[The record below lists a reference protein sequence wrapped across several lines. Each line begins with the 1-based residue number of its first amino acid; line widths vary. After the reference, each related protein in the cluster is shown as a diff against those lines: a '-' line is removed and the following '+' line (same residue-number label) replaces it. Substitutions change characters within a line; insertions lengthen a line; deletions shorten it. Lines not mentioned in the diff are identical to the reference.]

1 MIFYINN
8 QNGTGYRYPN
18 KESFLDDL
26 SALID
31 ELTKEGATY
40 FDMSFETDAKNSIQW
55 LFPEQLEKLMSE
67 KGDSHD

>member
-40 FDMSFETDAKNSIQW
+40 FDMNFESDAKKFYTVAISRTIREVN
-55 LFPEQLEKLMSE
+55 E
-67 KGDSHD
+67 